1 MSKRIFLEK
10 LILIGFRKNYEI
22 EFKRGLNF
30 ISGPMS
36 TGKSSIAEMINY
48 AFGSEKHNAY
58 IEIRNSCKEVE
69 LQFVIGDRKFKI
81 VRPLFDFNRPVKL
94 FRWIE
99 EKSSFSED
107 FELLPI
113 DSPANEASLS
123 AFLLNEIGLADI
135 TVANQTFSY
144 RDLFKYCY
152 VRQSTIDS
160 ENLLKEKDWGSSIKR
175 RPTFEIIFNIYN
187 DLLGN
192 LRQKLKEKGQYIN
205 ILVKKRDGVYE
216 FLKEIK
222 ISDVDEILKEKER
235 LNQLLGEKNKKL
247 VEIKASGKYDDELTL
262 SLEEGIAKLKEKI
275 INYELEIQD
284 KIKYIEK
291 LILLRNQYSSEVQK
305 IEFILEGALV
315 LNKIDFEIC
324 PSCLNAIEEKKG
336 CNLCGSELRDLSESE
351 IRIYKSE
358 LFRIKRKFNAL
369 TSFIESQEFSLSDLK
384 KIRREKNEE
393 LHRKQ
398 RELDRLRNNYISP
411 FIEQIEQINFEIGN
425 IYKSLE
431 QLENDL
437 KVKSHFSKLNEK
449 ILEEENLF
457 DGLKKEIENLQLETI
472 TKDEVIKD
480 LSVLLSNILKEFNFP
495 KLSEAYIKDSNY
507 LPYVRGVKYDELGS
521 GGAITMTTMAYF
533 LSIALLK
540 TNSKNHPGFLIIDS
554 PRKNLGADAKNN
566 DEFKDEEIFNSII
579 KYFISITNNSTNSGG
594 KDKEEDVVEI
604 INDLQLIVINNG
616 YPDFLNQND
625 LIKIF
630 DGKGTKDLPYGLID
644 DIENP

>member
-1 MSKRIFLEK
+1 MSQKLFLEK
-10 LILIGFRKNYEI
+10 LTLIGFRKNYEV
-22 EFKRGLNF
+22 EFKSGLNF

-58 IEIRNSCKEVE
+58 IEIRNSCKEVALE
-69 LQFVIGDRKFKI
+69 FSIGQRKFKI

-94 FRWIE
+94 YRWLE
-99 EKSSFSED
+99 ETNTFSEN
-107 FELLPI
+107 FELFPI
-113 DSPANEASLS
+113 DTPANEASLS

-135 TVANQTFSY
+135 TVANQTFSF

-152 VRQSTIDS
+152 VRQSSIDS
-160 ENLLKEKDWGSSIKR
+160 DNLLKEKDWGPSIKR

-187 DLLGN
+187 DLLGD
-192 LRQKLKEKGQYIN
+192 LKQKLKEKGQHIN
-205 ILVKKRDGVYE
+205 ILVKKRDGVFE

-222 ISDVDEILKEKER
+222 IADVNEILEEKDR
-235 LNQLLGEKNKKL
+235 LKQLLSEKNNKL
-247 VEIKASGKYDDELTL
+247 VEIKASGKYDDEFTL
-262 SLEEGIAKLKEKI
+262 NLEEGIAKLKGNI
-275 INYELEIQD
+275 INNEMEIQD
-284 KIKYIEK
+284 KIRYIEK

-315 LNKIDFEIC
+315 LNRYDFEIC
-324 PSCLNAIEEKKG
+324 PSCLNPFEEKKG
-336 CNLCGSELRDLSESE
+336 CNLCGGELKDLSESE

-358 LFRIKRKFNAL
+358 LTRIKRKFNGL
-369 TSFIESQEFSLSDLK
+369 TSFIESQESSLSDLK
-384 KIRREKNEE
+384 RDRREKNDE
-393 LHRKQ
+393 LNRKQ
-398 RELDRLRNNYISP
+398 IELDRLRNNYISP
-411 FIEQIEQINFEIGN
+411 FIEQIEQINFEIGKIHKN
-425 IYKSLE
+425 ME
-431 QLENDL
+431 QLENNL
-437 KVKSHFSKLNEK
+437 IVISQFSKLNEK
-449 ILEEENLF
+449 ILEEENLYE
-457 DGLKKEIENLQLETI
+457 GLKKQIENLQLDTI
-472 TKDEVIKD
+472 TKDEVIQN
-480 LSVLLSNILKEFNFP
+480 LSILFNDILKEFNFP

-540 TNSKNHPGFLIIDS
+540 TDSKNHPGFLIIDS
-554 PRKNLGADAKNN
+554 PRKNLGSDAKNN

-579 KYFISITNNSTNSGG
+579 KYFISITNNDSDSSG
-594 KDKEEDVVEI
+594 KVKKEVVEV

-625 LIKIF
+625 IIKEF
-630 DGKGTKDLPYGLID
+630 DGKGTKNLPYGLID